1 MDFKFHKPTVTS
13 IRPGDPRFMIRDG
26 FMNYPR
32 AMMHILPECPIEY
45 SLIIQKCVN
54 NGWIKPVAHVTEREL
69 IFMGLADE

>member
-1 MDFKFHKPTVTS
+1 MDIKLHESKVKP
-13 IRPGDPRFMIRDG
+13 IRQGDPQFTISDG
-26 FMNYPR
+26 FVTYPR

-45 SLIIQKCVN
+45 SLIIQKCFN